1 MRSIAERPAMLK
13 VALATSYD
21 ARGRNRF
28 AAKMTYR
35 LQALGRH
42 VDALEYLGPLGAGF
56 HRPRQFAKWLFY
68 RYVQGKRY
76 LPTRDARL
84 IASFGRQ
91 LAEKLAKSEAN
102 VVLSLEAP
110 SSQPVAYLDCQQPIV
125 IWSDATFAGT
135 MATHPTLARGRLCQE
150 SLRDALANE
159 RAALARCRLAVYL
172 SDWAAESAIGH
183 YDLDPAKVTV
193 VPGGANLDAG
203 LAPAEVEAIVANRP
217 SDRCNLLFIAQ
228 RWQDKGG
235 EIAIEV
241 ARALNQFGL
250 RATLTV
256 VGARPEGLDPLPP
269 FVRPTGMLRKSVPD
283 ELTRL
288 QALLR
293 QAHFLILPTRAEA
306 FGFVFCEA
314 SAYAV
319 PSLATEVGGVPTAV
333 LDGRNGKLFP
343 LDAGPDAYCAYID
356 EMLRSPVRYREL
368 ARSSF
373 NEYAT
378 RLNWD
383 AAATAMRR
391 HMLELVGS

>member
-1 MRSIAERPAMLK
+1 MLRI
-13 VALATSYD
+13 ALATFYD

-35 LQALGRH
+35 LRALEHQA
-42 VDALEYLGPLGAGF
+42 DALEYLGPLRIGIY
-56 HRPRQFAKWLFY
+56 RPVQLAKWLFY
-68 RYVQGKRY
+68 RHAQGKRY
-76 LPTRDARL
+76 LHSRDARL
-84 IASFGRQ
+84 IVSFGRQ
-91 LAEKLAKSEAN
+91 LARKLAHSDAN

-110 SSQPVAYLDCQQPIV
+110 SSQPVAYLDCRQPIV

-135 MATHPTLARGRLCQE
+135 METHPTLARERLCKE

-172 SDWAAESAIGH
+172 SEWAAESALRH
-183 YDLDPAKVTV
+183 YDLDPAKVRV

-203 LAPAEVEAIVANRP
+203 LDPAEVETVIASRP
-217 SDRCNLLFIAQ
+217 GDRCNLLFIAQ

-235 EIAIEV
+235 ELAIEV
-241 ARALNQFGL
+241 ARALNQSGL
-250 RATLTV
+250 PTTLTV
-256 VGARPEGLDPLPP
+256 VGAPPEGHDTLPP
-269 FVRPTGMLRKSVPD
+269 FVNLTGMLRKSVPH

-288 QALLR
+288 QTLLR

-319 PSLATEVGGVPTAV
+319 PSLATRVGGVPTAV
-333 LDGRNGKLFP
+333 VDGRNGQLFP
-343 LDAGPDAYCAYID
+343 LDAGPDAYCAYVD
-356 EMLRSPVRYREL
+356 DMLRRPARYREL

-383 AAATAMRR
+383 AAAAAMRR
-391 HMLELVGS
+391 HMLELL